1 MGNQPNSELP
11 KGISKMTAQVNAENS
26 VPTQNEEN
34 SVTENETPN
43 SETPTPD
50 LNPGNMD
57 PNFYNVM
64 RTQLEG
70 WVNDHNSKAEV
81 IKNKGDRVALKD
93 SLLENPAQTNDN
105 DFVELVNRRN
115 ELSDALEAAEKAISE
130 KAEPF
135 IVNALKTSGVDKLQ
149 SEADEIAKQ
158 AKATINY
165 LSAMGASL
173 DGIPALANR
182 AGRNSTTSGDGRGA
196 GVPKY
201 RNLEVYVDGKRSE
214 QKVNKKQSDGTTK
227 PVLVSNLTYGANAAG
242 VPTDVFREAFIKA
255 QGTSDP
261 GSFKDKVEFEV
272 TDENKNTHSVVVQ
285 KIKD

>member
-1 MGNQPNSELP
+1 MSTQPE
-11 KGISKMTAQVNAENS
+11 TVENS

-34 SVTENETPN
+34 SVTTSTETAQPN
-43 SETPTPD
+43 

-64 RTQLEG
+64 RAQLEG
-70 WVNDHNSKAEV
+70 WVNDHNAKAET

-93 SLLENPAQTNDN
+93 SLLENPAQTNDEE
-105 DFVELVNRRN
+105 FVSLVNKRN

-135 IVNALKTSGVDKLQ
+135 IQNHLKNSGVDTLQ

-165 LSAMGASL
+165 LTAMGASL

-182 AGRNSTTSGDGRGA
+182 AGRNTNTSGDGRGA

-201 RNLEVYVDGKRSE
+201 RNLEVYVDGKRAE

-255 QGTSDP
+255 QGTTDP
-261 GSFKDKVEFEV
+261 GNFKDRVEFEV
-272 TDENKNTHSVVVQ
+272 TDENKNTHAVVVQ